1 MADGSD
7 SGRASRLEE
16 LAKRAR
22 SLRAQLDRRV
32 RGEVQ
37 GVESYLDRAD
47 LSGVAAASLELIDAA
62 DPLRA
67 GHGDAPAA
75 ACEKTM
81 RSGMETAPISAPEPR
96 TSSSDVLPQ
105 PGGAGRQKRMNLTLE
120 AVELAPSFAAS
131 MAKRIQLLLRC
142 IIPRLESGTV
152 TQEVVVAPCEKG
164 RPGSSLSMLHCGH
177 SSLHLVNTTLAEQP
191 VLQLLAS
198 HGTDCPQTPDAE
210 SFVPVASG
218 EIPWLLWEEAMRRG
232 PVRVSLLAAAGPHER
247 PAVVGCVL
255 VTVRNAEIGGDALLD
270 TSPIHLKVWLENFRF
285 SQSLPTALEA
295 VYIVAK
301 LGRDQEIVAHL
312 AKEGQYVEGGEL
324 VAPIALSAVAE
335 EPCWRVDVDRQIL
348 VSGPVPEKLFLQVWR
363 GQELLGLAGLPVPVL
378 TKKDMAGLSIP
389 GRPCV
394 EVTSEN
400 LTVAATAATGTGDT
414 FGVIRVKV
422 CAEMVSSR
430 QLPSPAVDTV
440 APEKDLLVR
449 SLQQELVPTDPENIH
464 PQYPHGPHVD
474 PPPPVSACVELTA
487 PLSNREVATWFGHLF
502 RQTVSSA
509 LKISPGRIH
518 IASIDGLMLMFE
530 IRSGRSDEA
539 TPSEAAEDFARQISS
554 ESALAHSELAPFL
567 ALPRFAAKVPPQEFG
582 SSVPLQSRISLPG
595 EHSASCSRP
604 LACTAYGPVP
614 QAPDGLEEMLS
625 AVRERLF
632 EVVLASG
639 VEPDRAFS
647 VLDRD
652 GDGIVAMGDV
662 VALLHHLGL
671 PLTQEVLSLPVQAG
685 FSEADFRRHFL
696 CWLQSNQPQQLP
708 LAPAYPSW
716 EDLFMPHQAA
726 GERCLLLPDF
736 LLFAMLDREG
746 TGQLKPGIWHAFAS
760 RCLGLGKDA
769 AFATYSFCDQHDL
782 GAVSY
787 RDFRRYI
794 ARVHDLRVQR
804 MPEAAMQL
812 DAICQDARAVLE
824 LAELPTV
831 AVQTVQEPGRLAAV
845 SDALG
850 RRGCTLDSKATPS
863 GLEELLSDLR
873 LPSHIAG
880 SLLRWQESIS
890 VALSS
895 YGLQA
900 EPPPLTY
907 RMLLG
912 ILRASRGLVQTH
924 LDALC
929 GACML
934 SGIEMKLVLDFALRR
949 PTQALSAEELAGALM
964 AAGVDLKAVDP
975 KDVLLALDPHG
986 CKQIFAPDLIK
997 LHENF
1002 LGKFEGLLSKMA
1014 GCIGDRQLSPDQLF
1028 PDGRLASFVSTRQA
1042 SCR

>member
-1 MADGSD
+1 MADGNA

-32 RGEVQ
+32 RGE
-37 GVESYLDRAD
+37 GGGSYLDRAD

-67 GHGDAPAA
+67 GHGDALSAA

-81 RSGMETAPISAPEPR
+81 RSGMETTPISAPEPR
-96 TSSSDVLPQ
+96 TSSMDVLPQ
-105 PGGAGRQKRMNLTLE
+105 PGGAEDGQGKRMNLTLE

-131 MAKRIQLLLRC
+131 MAKRVQLLLRC
-142 IIPRLESGTV
+142 IIPRVENGTV

-177 SSLHLVNTTLAEQP
+177 SSRHLVNTTLAEQP
-191 VLQLLAS
+191 VVQLLAS
-198 HGTDCPQTPDAE
+198 HGTDCPQTQDAE

-255 VTVRNAEIGGDALLD
+255 VTVRTAETSGGELLD
-270 TSPIHLKVWLENFRF
+270 TSPIHLKVRLEDFRF
-285 SQSLPTALEA
+285 SQSLPTALQV

-324 VAPIALSAVAE
+324 VAPIALTAVAE

-363 GQELLGLAGLPVPVL
+363 GQELLGLAGLPIPVL
-378 TKKDMAGLSIP
+378 TKKDMAGFRVP

-400 LTVAATAATGTGDT
+400 LTVAATGTRET
-414 FGVIRVKV
+414 FGVIRVKLY
-422 CAEMVSSR
+422 AEMVSSR
-430 QLPSPAVDTV
+430 QLPSPDVDTA

-449 SLQQELVPTDPENIH
+449 SLQQELVTDPMENIH
-464 PQYPHGPHVD
+464 PQHPHVD
-474 PPPPVSACVELTA
+474 QPVSACVELTA

-502 RQTVSSA
+502 RQNVSSA
-509 LKISPGRIH
+509 LQISPARIR
-518 IASIDGLMLMFE
+518 IVSIDGLLLMFE

-539 TPSEAAEDFARQISS
+539 SPSEAAEEFARQISS
-554 ESALAHSELAPFL
+554 ESALAQSELAPFL

-595 EHSASCSRP
+595 EHSASCGRP

-652 GDGIVAMGDV
+652 GDGIVAIGDI
-662 VALLHHLGL
+662 VALLHYLGL
-671 PLTQEVLSLPVQAG
+671 PLTQEVLSLPAQVG
-685 FSEADFRRHFL
+685 FSEEEFRRHFL
-696 CWLQSNQPQQLP
+696 CWLQTNQPQQLP
-708 LAPAYPSW
+708 SAPAYPSW
-716 EDLFMPHQAA
+716 EDLFMPHGAA

-746 TGQLKPGIWHAFAS
+746 TGQLKPGVWHAFAS

-769 AFATYSFCDQHDL
+769 ASATYSFCDQHGL

-831 AVQTVQEPGRLAAV
+831 AVQVQEPGRLAAV

-850 RRGCTLDSKATPS
+850 RRGYTLDSKATPS

-880 SLLRWQESIS
+880 PLLRWQESIS

-997 LHENF
+997 FHEKF
-1002 LGKFEGLLSKMA
+1002 LGKFEGLLSTMA

-1028 PDGRLASFVSTRQA
+1028 SDGRLASFVSTRQA

>member
-1 MADGSD
+1 MAD
-7 SGRASRLEE
+7 GRASRLEE

-32 RGEVQ
+32 RGE

-67 GHGDAPAA
+67 GHGDV

-81 RSGMETAPISAPEPR
+81 RSGMETAAISAPER
-96 TSSSDVLPQ
+96 RSSDVLQ
-105 PGGAGRQKRMNLTLE
+105 AGAVGGAQDWGKRMTLMLE

-131 MAKRIQLLLRC
+131 MAKRIQLFLCC
-142 IIPRLESGTV
+142 IIPRLENGTV
-152 TQEVVVAPCEKG
+152 IQEVVVAPCEKG

-177 SSLHLVNTTLAEQP
+177 SSRHLVNTTLAEQP
-191 VLQLLAS
+191 VVQLLAS
-198 HGTDCPQTPDAE
+198 HGTDCPQTHDAE

-312 AKEGQYVEGGEL
+312 AKEGQYVDGGEL
-324 VAPIALSAVAE
+324 VAPIGLSAVAE

-348 VSGPVPEKLFLQVWR
+348 VSGPVPEKLFLQMWR

-378 TKKDMAGLSIP
+378 TKKDMAGLSVP

-414 FGVIRVKV
+414 FGVLRVKV
-422 CAEMVSSR
+422 YAEMVSSR
-430 QLPSPAVDTV
+430 QLPSPAIDTA

-449 SLQQELVPTDPENIH
+449 SLQQELVPADPENIH
-464 PQYPHGPHVD
+464 QHPHVD
-474 PPPPVSACVELTA
+474 LPPPVTACVELTA

-509 LKISPGRIH
+509 LRISPARIH
-518 IASIDGLMLMFE
+518 IVSIDGLVLMFE
-530 IRSGRSDEA
+530 IRSGHSDEA

-604 LACTAYGPVP
+604 QGLACTAYGPP
-614 QAPDGLEEMLS
+614 QAPDVLEEILS

-671 PLTQEVLSLPVQAG
+671 PLTQEVLSLPAQAG
-685 FSEADFRRHFL
+685 FSEAEFRRHFL
-696 CWLQSNQPQQLP
+696 CWLQSNQPQLP
-708 LAPAYPSW
+708 TPAYPSW

-769 AFATYSFCDQHDL
+769 AVATYSFCDQHDL

-824 LAELPTV
+824 LAELPT
-831 AVQTVQEPGRLAAV
+831 AVTVQEPGRLAAV

-880 SLLRWQESIS
+880 PLLRWQESIS
-890 VALSS
+890 FALSS

-900 EPPPLTY
+900 EQPPLTY

-912 ILRASRGLVQTH
+912 ILKASQGLVQTH

-997 LHENF
+997 FHEKF

-1014 GCIGDRQLSPDQLF
+1014 GCIGDGQLSPDQLF